1 MSAASIEWKP
11 LPAPADSA
19 LPLTFALVSGKALAA
34 GAFRS
39 TPARCFPSM
48 KMHILFRTVGIAT
61 CFARLAAI
69 AAAAEPAAAPLKP
82 IPIAELR
89 RTVPVNFETEILP
102 IFRQNCLACHKS
114 LDPESGLVLETP
126 DAIRKGGEH
135 GPAVVSGHAA
145 ESHLLQLASH
155 QQGPEMPPAD
165 NKVAAAALTPEQLGL
180 IQAWINQGA
189 QGSVGTI
196 ARTIPRGP
204 LPAAAHPILALA
216 ITPDDSYV
224 ACGRGN
230 KLAVY
235 DLRVPRLD
243 GELVDPALASAGFP
257 GAAHEDLIRSLAFDR
272 QGDFLASGGFRTVKL
287 WRRPRASAQPDIASQ
302 EPARCVA
309 VSPDGQLLALG
320 TAVGTIELHD
330 LAGKQPVKVLA
341 KHDAAVTGLAF
352 AADGSRLYSAG
363 LDKTVR
369 AWDVS
374 SGAAAGKQTTPAEV
388 RALCLLPGG
397 NQVATGEADGV
408 VRIWNTAAF
417 LIVPKAATPQP
428 LAREL
433 KGHAKAVIAI
443 ALLSSPKGARLV
455 SGSED
460 GHLRIWDLA
469 SGNTIGDLDHGGPV
483 TAVAASPDGRRC
495 ASAGA
500 NGVAR
505 LWNPDGGAM
514 LAELKDDPRAAQT
527 VARAEAA
534 VDYAKACI
542 EYRKEE
548 LRDAE
553 EKAKR
558 ESTALDD
565 AKKAKTA
572 DEKAVADKTGPA
584 EKALAAVKA
593 AEAKA
598 AEAEA
603 ALKALAD
610 KKPDDPA
617 VQKAKQSL
625 EQARQAAARA
635 AEQAQQPKRELE
647 EAKNTLAGRV
657 SFIATATLV
666 AERAK
671 AAIPTAQEAIKKAEA
686 TAAQREAEKVKLVES
701 SKSGQKPLTAIAFSR
716 DNRLLAVA
724 GQSSAVRLY
733 DASQGT
739 ASEVLDR
746 SGDAVGNGL
755 RAVPAAGL
763 VCIAVASDGRI
774 YAAAEK
780 TVLVWKTTS
789 SWPLERTIGHVD
801 NPAELVDRVLA
812 LDFSPDGKLLA
823 TGGGLA
829 ARSGELKLWSVE
841 TGRLVREI
849 PLAHRDTIYGV
860 RFSPDGQYLATG
872 SADRLL
878 KIFRVADP
886 SAPGLV
892 RTFEG
897 HTAAVLGVAWSAD
910 GKLLATCGGDRVVKI
925 WNVESGTPL
934 RTLRGDTYQLG
945 DYKGEVTSI
954 AFVGDTEHLLAS
966 AGDHTV
972 RLHRTSSDRDV
983 RAFREGASF
992 MHAAVA
998 TSDGRLIIAGGRD
1011 GILHI
1016 WNGQNGYPVPP
1027 FEQPGSP

>member
-1 MSAASIEWKP
+1 
-11 LPAPADSA
+11 
-19 LPLTFALVSGKALAA
+19 
-34 GAFRS
+34 
-39 TPARCFPSM
+39 M
-48 KMHILFRTVGIAT
+48 KMHILFRAIGIAT
-61 CFARLAAI
+61 CFAQL
-69 AAAAEPAAAPLKP
+69 AAAAERKTAPLKP
-82 IPIAELR
+82 IPVADLR
-89 RTVPVNFETEILP
+89 RTAPVNFETEILP

-114 LDPESGLVLETP
+114 PDPESGLVLETP
-126 DAIRKGGEH
+126 EAIRKGGEH
-135 GPAVVSGHAA
+135 GPAVVPGRAA

-204 LPAAAHPILALA
+204 LLASTRPILALA
-216 ITPDDSYV
+216 ITPDDAYV

-243 GELVDPALASAGFP
+243 GELVDPALASTGFP
-257 GAAHEDLIRSLAFDR
+257 SAAHEDLIRSLAFDH
-272 QGDFLASGGFRTVKL
+272 QGNFLASGGFRTVKL
-287 WRRPRASAQPDIASQ
+287 WRRPRASAQPDIATQ

-309 VSPDGQLLALG
+309 ISPNGQLLALG
-320 TAVGTIELHD
+320 TAAGTIELHD
-330 LAGKQPVKVLA
+330 PAGKQPVKIFA
-341 KHDAAVTGLAF
+341 KHEAAVTGLAF
-352 AADGSRLYSAG
+352 VADGSRLYSAG
-363 LDKTVR
+363 LDKTIR
-369 AWDVS
+369 AWDVA

-397 NQVATGEADGV
+397 TQVATGEADGV

-417 LIVPKAATPQP
+417 VLAPKAATPQP

-433 KGHAKAVIAI
+433 KGHAKAVAAL

-460 GHLRIWDLA
+460 GHVRIWDLA

-483 TAVAASPDGRRC
+483 AAVAASPDGRRC

-505 LWNPDGGAM
+505 LWNSDGGAM
-514 LAELKDDPRAAQT
+514 VAELKDDPRAARAI
-527 VARAEAA
+527 ARAEAA

-548 LRDAE
+548 LREAE
-553 EKAKR
+553 EKSKR
-558 ESTALDD
+558 EATALED

-572 DEKAVADKTGPA
+572 DEKTVADKTGAA
-584 EKALAAVKA
+584 EKAQAAVKA
-593 AEAKA
+593 AQAKLT
-598 AEAEA
+598 EAEA
-603 ALKALAD
+603 ALKAVAD
-610 KKPDDPA
+610 KKPADAA
-617 VQKAKQSL
+617 VEKAKQAL
-625 EQARQAAARA
+625 EQARQAVGRAR
-635 AEQAQQPKRELE
+635 EQAQQPQRQLE
-647 EAKNTLAGRV
+647 EANNTLAGRI

-671 AAIPTAQEAIKKAEA
+671 AAIPAAQEAIKKAEA
-686 TAAQREAEKVKLVES
+686 TAAQREAERAKLVES
-701 SKSGQKPLTAIAFSR
+701 AKTGQKPLTAIAFSR

-724 GQSSAVRLY
+724 GQGAGLRLY
-733 DASQGT
+733 EASQGT
-739 ASEVLDR
+739 TSEVLDG
-746 SGDAVGNGL
+746 SGDAVVSGL
-755 RAVPAAGL
+755 PAAPPPPPIVGL
-763 VCIAVASDGRI
+763 AITDDGRI

-780 TVLVWKTTS
+780 TVLAWKTTS
-789 SWPLERTIGHVD
+789 AWPLVRTIGHVD

-829 ARSGELKLWSVE
+829 ARSGELKLWG
-841 TGRLVREI
+841 TADGRLVREI
-849 PLAHRDTIYGV
+849 PAAHRDTIYGV

-878 KIFRVADP
+878 KIFRVADG
-886 SAPGLV
+886 SLV

-925 WNVESGTPL
+925 RNVESGTPL

-954 AFVGDTEHLLAS
+954 SFIGDTEHLLAS

-983 RAFREGASF
+983 RAFREGATTF

-1011 GILHI
+1011 SILHI
-1016 WNGQNGYPVPP
+1016 WNGQTGNIVPLK
-1027 FEQPGSP
+1027 